1 MQTTNW
7 TERRMARAQ
16 HSYWIGQRNLAANT
30 LEDDGWKLST
40 KERQQWEAKLN
51 LAEAAIAAHAE
62 QMI

>member
-1 MQTTNW
+1 
-7 TERRMARAQ
+7 MARAQ